1 GMTDWK
7 SEGLPEERVP
17 QITVH
22 DLATMLDERAELV
35 VVDVREPSEW
45 DEGHIAGAINLPMG
59 QAVERMRELPAD
71 RPKAVLCAGGLR
83 SSSAISALLRAGMS
97 GWYNVAG
104 GMREW
109 TKAGYP
115 AITGRRKHGA

>member
-1 GMTDWK
+1 MR
-7 SEGLPEERVP
+7 EEQP
-17 QITVH
+17 
-22 DLATMLDERAELV
+22 DLV
-35 VVDVREPSEW
+35 VLDVREPSEW
-45 DEGHIAGAINLPMG
+45 DDGHIAGAINVPMG
-59 QAVERMRELPAD
+59 EAIERMKEIPAD

-83 SSSAISALLRAGMS
+83 SSSVISALLRAGMS

-115 AITGRRKHGA
+115 TVKPAVRPGA